1 MLSNFGVK
9 TQSFESTLNERMVFG
24 GDLTGQIGVIAYKVE
39 IGNRSYQ
46 REVSGS
52 ESWKI
57 GER

>member
-39 IGNRSYQ
+39 TGDRFY
-46 REVSGS
+46 RTEVSGS